1 MDKPVMAPVATD
13 RGLVAPRWHTA
24 VLVGLYLSVAVVG
37 TLIQRRGASA
47 SALPGAHG
55 RVVAQYLPLL
65 LVQWSIAF
73 YVCRVG
79 RAKSALRALLGTPWP
94 GFRRACA
101 DLALA
106 ATGWVVIKAIELV
119 WVHSGGVE
127 TAPSVTALLPHTA
140 PERLWWV
147 LVSVSVGFCE
157 EVVFR
162 GYFRTQFEAFTGRAS
177 LAVALQ
183 AVLFGLAHGEQGA
196 SAIARIAIYGVGFG
210 ALARWRR
217 SLAPGIVC
225 HVWTN
230 LASGLLRP

>member
-1 MDKPVMAPVATD
+1 MAISSEAMA

-24 VLVGLYLSVAVVG
+24 VLVGLYVSVAVVG
-37 TLIQRRGASA
+37 TLLQAQGTSA
-47 SALPGAHG
+47 SALPGTHG
-55 RVVAQYLPLL
+55 RVASVYLPLL
-65 LVQWSIAF
+65 VVQWGLVL
-73 YVCRVG
+73 YVGRVG
-79 RAKSALRALLGTPWP
+79 RAASALRALLGAPWTSA
-94 GFRRACA
+94 RRACA

-106 ATGWVVIKAIELV
+106 ATGWVVIKAIEAAWAHV
-119 WVHSGGVE
+119 GTGA
-127 TAPSVTALLPHTA
+127 TAPSVTALLPNTA
-140 PERLWWV
+140 PEALWWV

-162 GYFRTQFEAFTGRAS
+162 GYFLTQFEAFTGRAS

-183 AVLFGLAHGEQGA
+183 AALFGLAHGEQGA
-196 SAIARIAIYGVGFG
+196 SAVARVALYGVGLG